1 MPSRTGELWACL
13 LLLGAVA
20 LLAVAGLAMDE
31 NWPKVARVSTSFL
44 TYAVLLLAAVG
55 ARRPTGSVA
64 PFRFRAFAL
73 AGGASGLASGLVR
86 PDVEAD
92 VVAAGVVAGGL
103 LLGGFHWLAL
113 IQWRRLHSLATR

>member
-1 MPSRTGELWACL
+1 M

-55 ARRPTGSVA
+55 ARPPTGSVA